1 MKRVMRGF
9 QVQSDFQFPVAG
21 SCLVS
26 LLPVASS
33 SLALKRRFEESGGVN
48 PTFSEWTFRQA
59 GFRALC
65 VCEISHGANAAE
77 KYA

>member
-9 QVQSDFQFPVAG
+9 QFTAIFSFRLRA
-21 SCLVS
+21 LAWVS

-48 PTFSEWTFRQA
+48 PTFF
-59 GFRALC
+59 
-65 VCEISHGANAAE
+65 
-77 KYA
+77 